1 MRLGAGLLEDIW
13 MFFRLPDWLGY
24 EIQHRWE
31 QTAVDTRRWINA
43 KPRLIMSVAGASV
56 LVLVVTIGLLL
67 PGKTVKVQEYKKGWF
82 YDLNTGELF
91 AAKADLIAPIEAP
104 SGELSQGGPAGVRAY
119 VFSYSDEISS
129 GFQAIAPKDEL
140 F

>member
-91 AAKADLIAPIEAP
+91 AAKADLIEPLYRLFRNP
-104 SGELSQGGPAGVRAY
+104 SPRSRKREGRVYR
-119 VFSYSDEISS
+119 VNRRWC
-129 GFQAIAPKDEL
+129 
-140 F
+140 